1 MCSLAPGL
9 ILLREDWLHQLV
21 TGSRTVNS
29 SQINPEVRLVTRW
42 RLRREVST
50 DASITYAHASLP
62 KRTSPIYLPTHTHTH
77 THTQRD
83 RDMLPHAYSHS
94 GCRSKS
100 GCTGTNGLLLDT
112 STIDV
117 YSSSAG
123 VQKVVVISPLIC
135 LCQFLE
141 AVPHLQYHAL
151 LELQSG

>member
-77 THTQRD
+77 THTHRETETC
-83 RDMLPHAYSHS
+83 SHMHTPTADAGLNLVVRAQMVS
-94 GCRSKS
+94 FWIQARSM
-100 GCTGTNGLLLDT
+100 CTVQAPAFKKLL
-112 STIDV
+112 SF
-117 YSSSAG
+117 
-123 VQKVVVISPLIC
+123 PR
-135 LCQFLE
+135 
-141 AVPHLQYHAL
+141 
-151 LELQSG
+151 